1 MIQREMLDF
10 QTLDGELNRIEKELR
25 KNEFFI
31 KRKQYKALK
40 QECEDKL
47 IKMESKAGELK
58 NQLAQTTQNLAKIN
72 AVIEDYTKEIDCIQD
87 DDELSYM
94 TKKLAEQTELLS
106 AVERDVKR
114 ILRDGEEIA
123 RLFDELNAKLP
134 KIVAG
139 YNKCNEEFNKAAA
152 EVKPKVNEIKTK
164 QAALKMAIDP
174 ELFEKYQKI
183 SDGQVY
189 PVFVPLLDECR
200 CGGCRMEMPKAVIE
214 AQMRGKNYMRCE
226 HCGRI
231 IYKS

>member
-1 MIQREMLDF
+1 MIQSEMLEY
-10 QTLDGELNRIEKELR
+10 QSLDGELNRIEKELR

-47 IKMESKAGELK
+47 VKMEAKAGELK
-58 NQLAQTTQNLAKIN
+58 AQLAQTTQSLAKIN
-72 AVIEDYTKEIDCIQD
+72 AIVEEYNKEINGIQD

-94 TKKLAEQTELLS
+94 SKKLAEQTELLA
-106 AVERDVKR
+106 AVEKDIKR
-114 ILRDGEEIA
+114 ILHDGEEIS
-123 RLFDELNAKLP
+123 RLFDELNVKLP

-139 YNKCNEEFNKAAA
+139 YNKCNDEFNKAAA
-152 EVKPKVNEIKTK
+152 EVKPKVNDIKGR
-164 QAALKMAIDP
+164 QAMLKKAIDP
-174 ELFEKYQKI
+174 SLFEKYQKI

-200 CGGCRMEMPKAVIE
+200 CGGCRMEMPKAVID
-214 AQMRGKNYMRCE
+214 AQMQGKSYMRCE

-231 IYKS
+231 IYK